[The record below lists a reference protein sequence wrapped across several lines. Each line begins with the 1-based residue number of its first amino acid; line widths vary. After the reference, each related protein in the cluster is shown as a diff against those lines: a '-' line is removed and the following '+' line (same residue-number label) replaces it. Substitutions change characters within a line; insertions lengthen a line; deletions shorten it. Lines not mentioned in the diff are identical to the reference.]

1 MSKTK
6 NVVASFYPLSDQGA
20 QVEAVLRGMVAP
32 TRAEPGNNRYDLFKA
47 SSEPLAF
54 HLIESYRDE
63 DALAAHR
70 ETPHYKHYRAT
81 ITPLL
86 SQAIGVLLMDPID
99 TKN

>member
-1 MSKTK
+1 MSKSK

-54 HLIESYRDE
+54 HLFESYRDE
-63 DALAAHR
+63 EALAAHR

-86 SQAIGVLLMDPID
+86 AQAIGVLLMDPID
-99 TKN
+99 AES